1 MKIHRKYMLRCLQI
15 AKNGLGTTAPNPMVG
30 CVIVYDSKIIGEG
43 FTSPYGGPHAEVN
56 AVNSVKNKALL
67 SESTLY
73 VTLEPCS
80 HYGKTPPCADMIIK
94 HQIPKVVIGLLDPHE
109 KVAGKGIS
117 KLKDAGVEVSFQ
129 IMENECREHHK
140 RFLTFQEKRRPY
152 IILKWAQTS
161 DGFIAPLKDKR
172 DDEPK
177 PYWITNKFSRQLV
190 HQWRSQEQSILVGTK
205 TALEDNPKLD
215 VRQWHGKNPIRVVLD
230 RQLKL
235 GKKSNLLDGTI
246 PTIVFTEQIVEENT
260 SENVSYQRIDF
271 NENLAEQ
278 ICEILFRNNINS
290 VLIEGGA
297 QTLKCFIDANLWD
310 EAHIFIGNTTFKEG
324 VKAPFISGR
333 LVETRNIAGD
343 QLKTYHND

>member
-1 MKIHRKYMLRCLQI
+1 MLRCLQI

-30 CVIVYDSKIIGEG
+30 CVIVHDSKIIGEG

-109 KVAGKGIS
+109 KVAGKGIA

-129 IMENECREHHK
+129 IMENECRDHHK

-172 DDEPK
+172 EDEPK

-190 HQWRSQEQSILVGTK
+190 HLWRSQEQSILVGTK

-246 PTIVFTEQIVEENT
+246 PTIVLTEQIVEENT
-260 SENVSYQRIDF
+260 SENVSYQQIDF

-278 ICEILFRNNINS
+278 ICEVLFRNNINS

-297 QTLKCFIDANLWD
+297 QTLKCFIDTNLWD
-310 EAHIFIGNTTFKEG
+310 EARIFIGNTTFKEG

-333 LVETRNIAGD
+333 LVETRNIVGD

>member
-1 MKIHRKYMLRCLQI
+1 MLRCLQI

-30 CVIVYDSKIIGEG
+30 CVIVHDSKIIGEG

-56 AVNSVKNKALL
+56 AVNSVKNKTLL

-109 KVAGKGIS
+109 KVAGKGIA
-117 KLKDAGVEVSFQ
+117 KLKDAGVEVRFQ
-129 IMENECREHHK
+129 IMETECRDHHK
-140 RFLTFQEKRRPY
+140 RFLTFQEKKRPY

-161 DGFIAPLKDKR
+161 DGFMAPIKDKR

-215 VRQWHGKNPIRVVLD
+215 VRQWYGKNPIRVVLD
-230 RQLKL
+230 RHLKL
-235 GKKSNLLDGTI
+235 DKKSHLLDGTI
-246 PTIVFTEQIVEENT
+246 STLVLTEQIIDENPL
-260 SENVSYQRIDF
+260 ENLSYQQIDF

-278 ICEILFRNNINS
+278 ICEVLFRNNINS

-297 QTLKCFIDANLWD
+297 QTLKCFIDTNLWD
-310 EAHIFIGNTTFKEG
+310 EARIFIGNTTFKEG
-324 VKAPFISGR
+324 IKAPFISGR
-333 LVETRNIAGD
+333 LVETKNITGD